1 LAAKPPTDPIS
12 KHKTLIV
19 IPNAV
24 RNLLQTLDL

>member
-24 RNLLQTLDL
+24 RIENRR